1 MTLYRDIGY
10 NTGDL
15 QSRIDTLKRCKLY
28 VKSAQMEQVESRKV
42 AAGMITAVKEA
53 YLQLLADRES
63 AFNALCASIKEE
75 LKATLL
81 VPRGQE
87 TSEVTQ
93 RLLQGWGHPSLL
105 PCAREGVAGVL
116 WRDLLETSMLKP
128 AIVNEENQCR
138 TA

>member
-1 MTLYRDIGY
+1 MNPFFCKIHGHEADRFCTCQQPPVVLCANCCEKHQSHCHFQLKYMTLYRDIGY

-63 AFNALCASIKEE
+63 AFNALCVVRHFNFLPMHSAQASK
-75 LKATLL
+75 
-81 VPRGQE
+81 R
-87 TSEVTQ
+87 S
-93 RLLQGWGHPSLL
+93 
-105 PCAREGVAGVL
+105 
-116 WRDLLETSMLKP
+116 
-128 AIVNEENQCR
+128 
-138 TA
+138 